1 MRRPPHA
8 INHATRVHSGCRQD
22 AADSPATHHAQMTI
36 VLRSAATVP
45 RSLVLVVAAL
55 HSLVL
60 VVAVVQANRP
70 ANPVTVVVAVETVAV
85 VHVASLS
92 MHRRIAVA
100 AQPRPRDV
108 VPVVGVLARENV
120 TISVM
125 FPQSLT

>member
-1 MRRPPHA
+1 
-8 INHATRVHSGCRQD
+8 
-22 AADSPATHHAQMTI
+22 MTI